1 MNNGD
6 IEEWKDNLDD
16 WNRKID
22 SMQSDIKT
30 IKGFSKFVFYVICF
44 LIGWKMR
51 EIIVLGMF

>member
-1 MNNGD
+1 MNNDD

-16 WNRKID
+16 LNRKID

-44 LIGWKMR
+44 LTGWGIRK
-51 EIIVLGMF
+51 L